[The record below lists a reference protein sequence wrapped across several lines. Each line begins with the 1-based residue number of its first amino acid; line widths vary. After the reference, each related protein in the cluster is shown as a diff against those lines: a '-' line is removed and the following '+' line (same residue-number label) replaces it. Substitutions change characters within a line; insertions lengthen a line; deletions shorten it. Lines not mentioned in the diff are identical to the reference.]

1 VRTSL
6 GPAALF
12 LGVLVLSG
20 CAPGLGNLTGK
31 PGPRPHGFGNTV
43 ESSDRRLSAALLAE
57 RVQPTA
63 DSHLQVAEEYRRLG
77 LLDSAHDRLMRALAK
92 EPRRA
97 AVHEA
102 VARIWRDWGMPASGL
117 RHAHQ
122 AVYLAPRSASAR
134 NTLGTL
140 LDALGQLDEAQAAYE
155 AALALDQDAAWA
167 LNNLCYLAFRRG
179 RLQEARAHCEAALQR
194 APTSVATHNNLALTY
209 AAAGDMGQAHEEFR
223 GAGDLAAAEYNL
235 GMMHLANGE
244 HAAAARAFEEAIKLR
259 PDFTA
264 AKTRAHAAR
273 LRLLTGRQ

>member
-1 VRTSL
+1 VRTPL
-6 GPAALF
+6 GSAALF
-12 LGVLVLSG
+12 LGVLLLSG
-20 CAPGLGNLTGK
+20 CAPSLGRMAGTPAL
-31 PGPRPHGFGNTV
+31 RSHGFGNTV
-43 ESSDRRLSAALLAE
+43 ESADRRLSAALLAE

-77 LLDSAHDRLMRALAK
+77 LLDSAHDRLMRALNK
-92 EPRRA
+92 EPRNA
-97 AVHEA
+97 ALHEA
-102 VARIWRDWGMPASGL
+102 VARIWRDWGMSDLGL

-122 AVYLAPRSASAR
+122 SVYLAPRSASAL

-140 LDALGQLDEAQAAYE
+140 LDALGRLDEAQAAYQG
-155 AALALDQDAAWA
+155 ALALDKNAAWA

-179 RLQEARAHCEAALQR
+179 RLEEARAHCEAALQR
-194 APTSVATHNNLALTY
+194 SPMSVAAHNNLGLTY
-209 AAAGDMGQAHEEFR
+209 AAAGDIGQAHEEFR

-235 GMMHLANGE
+235 GMMHMANGE
-244 HAAAARAFEEAIKLR
+244 FAAAARAFEEAIKLR